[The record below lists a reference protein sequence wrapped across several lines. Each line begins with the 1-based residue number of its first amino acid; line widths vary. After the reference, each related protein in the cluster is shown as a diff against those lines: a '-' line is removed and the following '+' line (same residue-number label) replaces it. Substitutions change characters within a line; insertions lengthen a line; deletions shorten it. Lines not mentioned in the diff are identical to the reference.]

1 MECWAKRSLE
11 KFNWHANAYIKIP
24 YLFHHYCFYEM
35 QSTRKKW
42 EILRNKK
49 RLNTKARREIQSM
62 RKTLKNNKNIQLYF
76 LIISW
81 CKSTSS
87 QGRKRRNSHCKNI
100 MKAEFLYEVNQQ
112 KGKRHQNKREILLPC
127 FTVKHTMPRGRWLT
141 NTNVFTSKTSVLL

>member
-1 MECWAKRSLE
+1 
-11 KFNWHANAYIKIP
+11 
-24 YLFHHYCFYEM
+24 
-35 QSTRKKW
+35 
-42 EILRNKK
+42 
-49 RLNTKARREIQSM
+49 M
-62 RKTLKNNKNIQLYF
+62 RKILENNKNLQLYF

-87 QGRKRRNSHCKNI
+87 QGGKRRNSHCKNI

-141 NTNVFTSKTSVLL
+141 NTSVFTSKTSVLLWHLEFGLFKLQGGSAGFTEKNKQKQNNKKTTHQTHRWSKTFAISNKKKLWSSKMSLLPS